1 MPDSLLARA
10 ISEKETVSSLEARG
24 GLETPG
30 GATTDLTDIGKG
42 RRTVVQIQLERMADS
57 VSGQTVRAAPA
68 MWFPVQIVVAS
79 LRHSACYIHSALPI
93 PCELIYGQAL
103 SAGTRT
109 QGLASDHESLL
120 DAAHEATLRRGR
132 ARWRRWW
139 TPRAT

>member
-68 MWFPVQIVVAS
+68 ACFHVQGVVAS
-79 LRHSACYIHSALPI
+79 LGHSACFVHSALLN
-93 PCELIYGQAL
+93 PCELVTRRHLLLGQA
-103 SAGTRT
+103 SM
-109 QGLASDHESLL
+109 GLCLL
-120 DAAHEATLRRGR
+120 CPWPVGC
-132 ARWRRWW
+132 
-139 TPRAT
+139 